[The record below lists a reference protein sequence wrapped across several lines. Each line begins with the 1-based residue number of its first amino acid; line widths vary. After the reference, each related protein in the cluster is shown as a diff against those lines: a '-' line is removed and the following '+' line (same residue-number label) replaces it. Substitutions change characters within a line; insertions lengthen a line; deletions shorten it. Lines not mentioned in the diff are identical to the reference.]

1 MRKVVLGGHKGRSA
15 CSAFTLV
22 EVMVAV
28 WLGAIMFVGLY
39 LGFSQGFAVI
49 QLTRENLR
57 ATQILQEK
65 AETIR
70 LFNWDDLN
78 AATNPYLFTNW
89 YSPNVNLNKRGLA
102 YSGTRIISNAPLS
115 ESYSNDVRLVT
126 FQLTW
131 SSGKVQRNREFS
143 TLVSRYGLHD
153 YIVEYK

>member
-1 MRKVVLGGHKGRSA
+1 MRKVVLGGHKARSA

-70 LFNWDDLN
+70 LLIG
-78 AATNPYLFTNW
+78 TTSTRQPTRTYLRTGIH
-89 YSPNVNLNKRGLA
+89 RM
-102 YSGTRIISNAPLS
+102 
-115 ESYSNDVRLVT
+115 
-126 FQLTW
+126 
-131 SSGKVQRNREFS
+131 
-143 TLVSRYGLHD
+143 
-153 YIVEYK
+153 